1 MSEIDEPDAV
11 VEKTP
16 DQPVRHDRPTKKR
29 KLAHD
34 DGSNI
39 SEHGDDLRSAAT
51 STPRTQKMSSGNEHG
66 TGSQIRDSLPSP
78 PLSVEVPFV
87 GVMSLSGTEREAG
100 RSSEYFIPFYRASDY
115 ASPKI

>member
-1 MSEIDEPDAV
+1 MSALDEPDAL
-11 VEKTP
+11 VEETP

-34 DGSNI
+34 DDSSI
-39 SEHGDDLRSAAT
+39 SEHAT
-51 STPRTQKMSSGNEHG
+51 STPRTQKISSGDEHG

-87 GVMSLSGTEREAG
+87 GVMSLLATNREEST
-100 RSSEYFIPFYRASDY
+100 SSEYFVLFDRESDY

>member
-1 MSEIDEPDAV
+1 MSEMDEPGAV
-11 VEKTP
+11 VEEAP

-51 STPRTQKMSSGNEHG
+51 STPHTQKMSSGNEHG

-87 GVMSLSGTEREAG
+87 GVISLLATNREEST
-100 RSSEYFIPFYRASDY
+100 SSEYFVLFGRRSDY
-115 ASPKI
+115 ASSKI